1 MNDNDRLATESQDL
15 NTEIE
20 SIQSQNID
28 NRRSSTIIQDENIE
42 AVSTLSQYSDEPL
55 PINSK
60 RGEIVLSDKML
71 YTSDN
76 GYLKLELKK
85 EDRINIKSGEAIL
98 FKNKVPTN
106 SDKKVE
112 VIIKVFKNIDIHSDA
127 KKLENRKNILKLLYE
142 NRKETEKNNLASV
155 ISYGK
160 VIIGDKEYFAE
171 VYRYYSGG
179 DLLNKAPLKYE
190 EIKQRIIP
198 SLLIALRY
206 LHSHNIVHRDIKPE
220 NIYIDANGRIYLGD
234 FGIARYIGE
243 NNKEYDNKKFG
254 TPGYSALELLAPST
268 GIVGKES
275 DYYSLGQT
283 LFTLYTGKMMYDSI
297 IKGDDRNQTLI
308 EYMLYDNYIELDRL
322 KNHKLFQAL
331 VKGLLNSSPKNRFND
346 THIDKF
352 LIEDYSL
359 IREAKLN
366 KKDDFNLPL
375 NVFGKSFYSKNEIF
389 NFLIENK
396 DRVNEFFNNQYI
408 SRTLDKNNIPIDCK
422 KIEKIEKE
430 YINGDRFE
438 KKYQLFNLYKYLKNE
453 NIFIWDNK
461 EIKNYREITS
471 IPTDDLKKL
480 LQKEEMYDFFKQKFN
495 FDDKVIAIFQDI
507 RKYYPEKIVSIL
519 NILFDPNN
527 NNKREEEYTYQGKNL
542 ETLIIECIQNEN
554 FNILVKGIFRNGI
567 TNIVVLSALLYFKG
581 YPKLN
586 PIEFF
591 IALEENVKENE
602 VKIKIRKKFLEYNID
617 NLNETNQK
625 LIEMISSIR
634 NKYYEATGRES
645 QEILD
650 NICSCEIFIERMNIN
665 EIIKSINNFE
675 YEYKRFERKFE
686 DNPYSVIKKSYPKDS
701 IITRHYNKYITK
713 NINEY
718 YNKFKTEISTKK
730 AKFDELKTSQK
741 KENIMSLFLV
751 SIISFL
757 LAYILSM
764 KDLYIKYIAIDNSII
779 KLLIPEFKYLFYAIG
794 TYFIVKVIIFIILKL
809 SINYKDIEK
818 KCTDIFNKT
827 YGSQI
832 ADFIYTGIYEKKD
845 SKFIEDY
852 SEVDTELKKLEEKY
866 ISTNNTYEKVKKIQF
881 FLPAFSMM
889 LVLFLIF
896 KNVNIFNNEYF
907 LFKLYGYFLSLAIIY
922 VLAIDKYLKTFFYSK
937 NMFLVL
943 SLVFTV
949 GLYLYKYIAEYSIIY
964 GLNIFETLKLHK
976 AVLIASVL
984 LILLINSIKDTIE
997 NVNSYLFYI
1006 LLIPGILIPLSF
1018 LTLPNENLK
1027 WYYFY
1032 ILIAIPGLI
1041 GFIFNRVRPIV
1052 GYLMYK
1058 IPFALLGYSLIMMS
1072 GTTMFRLTGFFNG
1085 FVMLIMGDI
1094 FAGIVLLIII
1104 GIIGSIL

>member
-1 MNDNDRLATESQDL
+1 MNDNDRLLTESQDL
-15 NTEIE
+15 NIEIE
-20 SIQSQNID
+20 STQSQNID

-198 SLLIALRY
+198 SLLTALRY

-430 YINGDRFE
+430 YINGDIFE

-461 EIKNYREITS
+461 EIKDYREITS
-471 IPTDDLKKL
+471 IPSDDLKKL

-701 IITRHYNKYITK
+701 IITRYYNKYITK

-832 ADFIYTGIYEKKD
+832 ADFIYTGICEKKD

-852 SEVDTELKKLEEKY
+852 SEVDTELNKLEEKY
-866 ISTNNTYEKVKKIQF
+866 INTNNTYEKVKKIQF

-896 KNVNIFNNEYF
+896 KNVNIFDNEYF

-937 NMFLVL
+937 NIFLVL
-943 SLVFTV
+943 SLIFTV

-984 LILLINSIKDTIE
+984 LILLINNIKDTIE

-1018 LTLPNENLK
+1018 LTLSNENLK

-1041 GFIFNRVRPIV
+1041 GFIFNRAKPIV

-1072 GTTMFRLTGFFNG
+1072 GTPMFRLTGFFNG

>member
-20 SIQSQNID
+20 STQSQNID

-42 AVSTLSQYSDEPL
+42 AISTLSQYSDEPL

-198 SLLIALRY
+198 SLLTALRY

-461 EIKNYREITS
+461 EIKDYREITS

-602 VKIKIRKKFLEYNID
+602 VKI
-617 NLNETNQK
+617 
-625 LIEMISSIR
+625 
-634 NKYYEATGRES
+634 
-645 QEILD
+645 
-650 NICSCEIFIERMNIN
+650 
-665 EIIKSINNFE
+665 
-675 YEYKRFERKFE
+675 
-686 DNPYSVIKKSYPKDS
+686 
-701 IITRHYNKYITK
+701 
-713 NINEY
+713 
-718 YNKFKTEISTKK
+718 
-730 AKFDELKTSQK
+730 
-741 KENIMSLFLV
+741 
-751 SIISFL
+751 
-757 LAYILSM
+757 
-764 KDLYIKYIAIDNSII
+764 
-779 KLLIPEFKYLFYAIG
+779 
-794 TYFIVKVIIFIILKL
+794 
-809 SINYKDIEK
+809 
-818 KCTDIFNKT
+818 
-827 YGSQI
+827 
-832 ADFIYTGIYEKKD
+832 
-845 SKFIEDY
+845 
-852 SEVDTELKKLEEKY
+852 
-866 ISTNNTYEKVKKIQF
+866 
-881 FLPAFSMM
+881 
-889 LVLFLIF
+889 
-896 KNVNIFNNEYF
+896 
-907 LFKLYGYFLSLAIIY
+907 
-922 VLAIDKYLKTFFYSK
+922 
-937 NMFLVL
+937 
-943 SLVFTV
+943 
-949 GLYLYKYIAEYSIIY
+949 AE
-964 GLNIFETLKLHK
+964 
-976 AVLIASVL
+976 
-984 LILLINSIKDTIE
+984 
-997 NVNSYLFYI
+997 
-1006 LLIPGILIPLSF
+1006 
-1018 LTLPNENLK
+1018 
-1027 WYYFY
+1027 
-1032 ILIAIPGLI
+1032 
-1041 GFIFNRVRPIV
+1041 
-1052 GYLMYK
+1052 
-1058 IPFALLGYSLIMMS
+1058 
-1072 GTTMFRLTGFFNG
+1072 
-1085 FVMLIMGDI
+1085 
-1094 FAGIVLLIII
+1094 
-1104 GIIGSIL
+1104 